1 MRSGGGLRT
10 GQSERDRARALQK
23 RWSFARE
30 AMANAAED
38 KAR

>member
-1 MRSGGGLRT
+1 MQGACALETARET
-10 GQSERDRARALQK
+10 ARALHK

-30 AMANAAED
+30 AMAIAAED